1 MLRLL
6 AHRTGQI
13 APLAFSLAFS
23 LPGNALADAAA
34 GQPLLLAQA
43 GADCYSVGARV
54 AAQQGG
60 QLVQATAENRG
71 GQTVCRVVIVIPGNN
86 GQRPKRAEFVVPAN

>member
-13 APLAFSLAFS
+13 ALLAFSLAFS
-23 LPGNALADAAA
+23 LPGNALADAA
-34 GQPLLLAQA
+34 GKPLLLAQG